1 MIPAVYGSAE
11 MPLSGSFVVFD
22 TETTGLDSNTERLT
36 EIGAVYVENGKSTRK
51 RSSAPSSTPASRSR
65 RRSLT

>member
-1 MIPAVYGSAE
+1 

-36 EIGAVYVENGKSTRK
+36 EIGAVYVGKR
-51 RSSAPSSTPASRSR
+51 
-65 RRSLT
+65 